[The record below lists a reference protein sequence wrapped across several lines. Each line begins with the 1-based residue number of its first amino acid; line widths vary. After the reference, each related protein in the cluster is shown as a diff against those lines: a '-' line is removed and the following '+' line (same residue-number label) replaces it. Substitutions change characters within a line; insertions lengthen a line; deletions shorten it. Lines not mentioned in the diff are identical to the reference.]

1 MNVKVTFV
9 ALRISKSCA
18 SCNDKRRSPKNN
30 PTSSN
35 AKAWS
40 SEVVPVYSPGLRQKK
55 NPRQIM
61 LAQVD
66 PNDEGET
73 ALKVKFKIERTTQ
86 IGNGLTRCLGASS
99 FEYPRI

>member
-18 SCNDKRRSPKNN
+18 SCNDNRRCPKNN
-30 PTSSN
+30 PTSSS

-55 NPRQIM
+55 KPRHIR

-66 PNDEGET
+66 PSDEREV
-73 ALKVKFKIERTTQ
+73 ALKVNVKMERTTQ
-86 IGNGLTRCLGASS
+86 MGNGFTRCLGASS